1 MIAFIIKL
9 VLAHLI
15 GDFLLQPANWVK
27 DKQAK
32 KHKSKYLYWHMGVHT
47 LTLLTVLQFNFKYV
61 GGIIILLFSHFMID
75 LIKIKLINRFNDRY
89 LFFADQ
95 IAHILIIAGVVYI
108 YYPYQINTDLLF
120 STATLGLMT
129 FLLLATV
136 VSSVIMKVLV
146 SKWDVNTIKE
156 KNSLDNAGAYI
167 GMLERLFIFGFI
179 LINFWEGIGFLLAAK
194 SVFRFGDLSKAGDR
208 KLTEYIL
215 IGTLLSFG
223 LAMVSGI
230 GYQYFMSIITT

>member
-1 MIAFIIKL
+1 MIDFIIKL

-27 DKQAK
+27 DKEEK
-32 KHKSKYLYWHMGVHT
+32 KYKSKYLYWHIGIHAI
-47 LTLLTVLQFNFKYV
+47 TLLTVLQFNLKYV
-61 GGIIILLFSHFMID
+61 WGIILLLFSHFIID
-75 LIKIKLINRFNDRY
+75 LIKIKLRNRFNERY

-95 IAHILIIAGVVYI
+95 SAHMLVIAGIVYI
-108 YYPYQINTDLLF
+108 YVPYYINTELLF
-120 STATLGLMT
+120 STATLGLIT
-129 FLLLATV
+129 FLLLVTV

-156 KNSLDNAGAYI
+156 NNSLVNAGAYI

-179 LINFWEGIGFLLAAK
+179 LLNFWEGIGFLLAAK
-194 SVFRFGDLSKAGDR
+194 SVFRFSDLSKAGDR

-223 LAMVSGI
+223 LAMASGL
-230 GYQYFMSIITT
+230 GYQYFMSIANT